1 MTGLYADDNESLERT
16 AKKIIDI
23 KPDTVRI
30 YPTITLKNTYLE
42 KLFNDKKYIPN
53 SLETSIELCAEL
65 LKALVNNGTTQFV
78 LAHLSLENN
87 TPDLAY
93 GTATHALTEMGA
105 LVNRDYLLRVA
116 EPKNTQKIV
125 LV

>member
-1 MTGLYADDNESLERT
+1 MCRAFKGTGIYY
-16 AKKIIDI
+16 KKINLS
-23 KPDTVRI
+23 KM
-30 YPTITLKNTYLE
+30 
-42 KLFNDKKYIPN
+42 
-53 SLETSIELCAEL
+53 L
-65 LKALVNNGTTQFV
+65 LV
-78 LAHLSLENN
+78 ENN